1 MEIVIHACHHK
12 IEVVLLTT
20 LCLFTAPSKQTVF
33 ARLGNTDSKQPAPA
47 TATAPTAKTDAEVR
61 PIFARLGSKQADQV
75 IPMQRDALKYEGILK
90 AAPPMKKVVTIT
102 TTKNSVRKIACTMR
116 ADETPV
122 SVKEKLALPKT
133 KSVKFANT
141 VQYKE
146 IEANANLKPI
156 NIKPKFTT
164 VFNKPERRLSMPESA
179 GTVKERLGAKKTSNV
194 SITRNVF
201 NRLGV

>member
-1 MEIVIHACHHK
+1 MIFI
-12 IEVVLLTT
+12 

-33 ARLGNTDSKQPAPA
+33 ARLGNSDTKQT
-47 TATAPTAKTDAEVR
+47 TATVSVPTIKTDTEVR
-61 PIFARLGSKQADQV
+61 PIFARLGSKQQDQA

-90 AAPPMKKVVTIT
+90 AGVPMKKVVTIT
-102 TTKNSVRKIACTMR
+102 TSKNSVRKIACTMR

-122 SVKEKLALPKT
+122 SVKEKLALPKP
-133 KSVKFANT
+133 KSVKFSNT

-146 IEANANLKPI
+146 IEPNATVKPAP
-156 NIKPKFTT
+156 IKPKFTT
-164 VFNKPERRLSMPESA
+164 VFNKPERRLSMPEPAS
-179 GTVKERLGAKKTSNV
+179 TVKDRLGAKKTSTV

>member
-1 MEIVIHACHHK
+1 MIN
-12 IEVVLLTT
+12 LY
-20 LCLFTAPSKQTVF
+20 LFTVPTKQTVF
-33 ARLGNTDSKQPAPA
+33 ARLGNTDAKQ
-47 TATAPTAKTDAEVR
+47 TTTDSAPTIKTDTEVR
-61 PIFARLGSKQADQV
+61 PIFARLGSKQADQI

-90 AAPPMKKVVTIT
+90 AAAPMKKVVTIT

-133 KSVKFANT
+133 KSVKFSST

-146 IEANANLKPI
+146 IEANANLKTTAM
-156 NIKPKFTT
+156 KPKFTT
-164 VFNKPERRLSMPESA
+164 VFNKPERRLSMPEGA
-179 GTVKERLGAKKTSNV
+179 GTVKDRLGAKKTNSV

>member
-1 MEIVIHACHHK
+1 MI
-12 IEVVLLTT
+12 T

-33 ARLGNTDSKQPAPA
+33 ARLGNSDSKQTA
-47 TATAPTAKTDAEVR
+47 TVTAPTPKPDTEVR

-90 AAPPMKKVVTIT
+90 VAAPMKKIVTIT

-122 SVKEKLALPKT
+122 SVKEKLTLPKT
-133 KSVKFANT
+133 KSVKFSNT

-146 IEANANLKPI
+146 IEPIANLKT
-156 NIKPKFTT
+156 NTIKLTPKAKFTT

-179 GTVKERLGAKKTSNV
+179 GTVKDRLGAKKANSVN
-194 SITRNVF
+194 ITRNVF